1 MFYHKRCVLHLCL
14 LIMFHHH
21 KRCVMM
27 LLWTVHDLMYQPREN
42 LELYNLNTLILMLCA
57 DGYDE
62 SYIAQSN

>member
-1 MFYHKRCVLHLCL
+1 
-14 LIMFHHH
+14 
-21 KRCVMM
+21 MM